1 MKFTPKSYA
10 PLKGVVV
17 IDLSRLV
24 SGNMLS
30 LQLADMGAEIIKVES
45 LKQGD
50 PLRSWKLNNI
60 EVFWKIYSRNKKS
73 IALDYRSP
81 EFKKIIYKMVK
92 KADVFIENFRP
103 GVLKKIGIS
112 IPELQKINRKLI
124 IVQISGFGKT
134 GNYKN
139 EPAFGTIVEAMS
151 GFASRNGYSD
161 NPPLF
166 PPLALLT

>member
-73 IALDYRSP
+73 IALP
-81 EFKKIIYKMVK
+81 
-92 KADVFIENFRP
+92 
-103 GVLKKIGIS
+103 
-112 IPELQKINRKLI
+112 
-124 IVQISGFGKT
+124 IV
-134 GNYKN
+134 
-139 EPAFGTIVEAMS
+139 
-151 GFASRNGYSD
+151 
-161 NPPLF
+161 PL
-166 PPLALLT
+166 P